1 MNPVFFLP
9 IVCFVE
15 IIDKSVIMGDAKIQR
30 REENK
35 MVFKKNRISVISIL
49 FFLAVIHLPLSMDL
63 KGQEKSKEIEKMENA
78 IDVFKEMVNLP
89 EKGIPEALLDM
100 AEAIAVIPGFW
111 KAAWVIG
118 GRHGKGVILVRKSE
132 GEWSYPAFIS
142 MTGGSVGF
150 QIGVQRADIILVFKN
165 KKSVNTITGGTFTLG
180 ADAGVAAGPVGRK
193 AEASTDIRFEAEIYS
208 YSKSKGLFA
217 GISIEGASLS
227 IDTDANAKFYRDFD
241 LSVEEILEKKY
252 IKAPSIADE
261 IRKVI
266 ARYTQKRKI

>member
-49 FFLAVIHLPLSMDL
+49 FFLAGIHLPLSMDL

-89 EKGIPEALLDM
+89 EKGIPEALLDK

-118 GRHGKGVILVRKSE
+118 GRHGKGVILVRKGE

>member
-1 MNPVFFLP
+1 M
-9 IVCFVE
+9 
-15 IIDKSVIMGDAKIQR
+15 M
-30 REENK
+30 
-35 MVFKKNRISVISIL
+35 FKKNRISLISVL
-49 FFLAVIHLPLSMDL
+49 FLWAGIQLIWVMDV
-63 KGQEKSKEIEKMENA
+63 KAQVASKEIEKVESA
-78 IDVFKEMVNLP
+78 IDVFQEMVEMP
-89 EKGIPEALLDM
+89 ETGIPEILLSR

-118 GRHGKGVILVRKSE
+118 GRHGKGVILVRKGP

-165 KKSVNTITGGTFTLG
+165 KKSVSTIAEGKFTLG

-227 IDTDANAKFYRDFD
+227 IDEDANARFYRDFD
-241 LSVEEILEKKY
+241 LTVEKILDVKY
-252 IKAPSIADE
+252 IKAPSVAE
-261 IRKVI
+261 VIRKVI
-266 ARYTQKRKI
+266 ARYTE

>member
-1 MNPVFFLP
+1 MM
-9 IVCFVE
+9 I
-15 IIDKSVIMGDAKIQR
+15 
-30 REENK
+30 
-35 MVFKKNRISVISIL
+35 KKNLISLISIL
-49 FFLAVIHLPLSMDL
+49 FLWAGIQLIWVMDV
-63 KGQEKSKEIEKMENA
+63 KGQVASKEIEKVESA
-78 IDVFKEMVNLP
+78 IDVFQEMVEIP
-89 EKGIPEALLDM
+89 ETGIPEILLNR

-118 GRHGKGVILVRKSE
+118 GRHGKGVILVRKGP

-150 QIGVQRADIILVFKN
+150 QIGVQRADIILVFKD
-165 KKSVNTITGGTFTLG
+165 KKSVSTIAEGKFTLG

-227 IDTDANAKFYRDFD
+227 IDEDANARFYRDFD
-241 LSVEEILEKKY
+241 LTVEKILDVRY
-252 IKAPSIADE
+252 IKAPSVAE
-261 IRKVI
+261 VIRKVI
-266 ARYTQKRKI
+266 ARYTE